1 MESHQQYFFHKYKKK
16 FAEDFSVAQRKLR
29 KAQGTSDLSSAQ
41 ETPKGR
47 GFRKISRVRNSS
59 SESSLNESENESD
72 ENSYPVPP
80 FCMKESSS
88 GI

>member
-1 MESHQQYFFHKYKKK
+1 MVSHQPYFFHKYKKK
-16 FAEDFSVAQRKLR
+16 FTEDFSVAQRRLR

-41 ETPKGR
+41 KTPKGR

-59 SESSLNESENESD
+59 SESSLNESD